1 MKICLFANL
10 LTSAECVIISI
21 VFHSSFSFAIIS
33 ITSFHV
39 LLSSAH
45 VGSSQ
50 RISSGSVTI
59 ALAIATLCC
68 CQPDISEGRE
78 LILSFSHTFISASI
92 AFFFLIFAGT
102 H

>member
-1 MKICLFANL
+1 MCLFANL
-10 LTSAECVIISI
+10 FTSAECVIMRI

-39 LLSSAH
+39 LLSSAQ
-45 VGSSQ
+45 VGSSHSIK
-50 RISSGSVTI
+50 RGSVTI

-68 CQPDISEGRE
+68 CHPDISLGSE
-78 LILSFSHTFISASI
+78 LILSFKPTFISASI
-92 AFFFLIFAGT
+92 AFCFLNFAGT